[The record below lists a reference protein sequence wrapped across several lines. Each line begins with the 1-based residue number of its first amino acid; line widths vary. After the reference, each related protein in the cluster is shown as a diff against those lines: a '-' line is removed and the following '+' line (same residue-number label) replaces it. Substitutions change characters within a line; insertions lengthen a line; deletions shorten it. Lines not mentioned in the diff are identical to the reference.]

1 MDQVRAIAREQF
13 GCSVLK
19 GVPLEDIPLGGGA
32 GSHWEA
38 RVMGPEIMSYGRGSG
53 ETYVSDITLAFL
65 EDTGQYRA
73 NYSMAGRLSDF
84 DRLLS
89 PSDTCDSL
97 SASSAVEFMLGK
109 QESTVE
115 LQPNNT
121 TPFTPGTI
129 RWGYKVSG
137 L

>member
-1 MDQVRAIAREQF
+1 
-13 GCSVLK
+13 
-19 GVPLEDIPLGGGA
+19 
-32 GSHWEA
+32 
-38 RVMGPEIMSYGRGSG
+38 
-53 ETYVSDITLAFL
+53 
-65 EDTGQYRA
+65 
-73 NYSMAGRLSDF
+73 LSDF